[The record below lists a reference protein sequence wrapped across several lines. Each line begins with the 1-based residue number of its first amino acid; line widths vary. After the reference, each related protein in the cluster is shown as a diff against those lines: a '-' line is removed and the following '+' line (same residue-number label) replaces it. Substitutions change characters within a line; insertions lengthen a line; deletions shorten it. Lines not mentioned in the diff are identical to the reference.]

1 MDVLVAVMENVAFPF
16 TRVIACTRKNFQH
29 PVVNSPCPDRRY
41 QFSLIFML
49 IEWIPRSHRLSP
61 APRKAFQYPVA
72 NFPSTQAVE
81 WSR

>member
-16 TRVIACTRKNFQH
+16 TRVIACTRKGFRH
-29 PVVNSPCPDRRY
+29 PVANSPYPDRRY
-41 QFSLIFML
+41 RFILIFVL
-49 IEWIPRSHRLSP
+49 IEWIPRPHRLSP